1 LDSRKKTDS
10 SNSQLDVSIDVFA
23 KSEENTNAIVSAK
36 DKDALKYPEM
46 DNGGEN
52 VNSSDL

>member
-1 LDSRKKTDS
+1 MDSP
-10 SNSQLDVSIDVFA
+10 NSQLDVSIDVFA

-46 DNGGEN
+46 DNCGEN